1 MGHLELERYK
11 HRNLRDYAFNCFIH
25 RTSFLPIQHG
35 ILLRLGH
42 PRFDGSYFYKVFRF
56 ERKIFLLLYWLRL
69 FFFFP
74 SRRFFGIYFAFLHG
88 FCSKFQGNRNFF
100 YLLLIKTKNLRYQ
113 LPVTSYCPLKRF
125 FGLWFPDKDPE
136 SSKPRDR

>member
-11 HRNLRDYAFNCFIH
+11 HRNLRDYAFNCFIY

-35 ILLRLGH
+35 ILLRLRH
-42 PRFDGSYFYKVFRF
+42 PRFDGSYFYKVF
-56 ERKIFLLLYWLRL
+56 
-69 FFFFP
+69 
-74 SRRFFGIYFAFLHG
+74 RFFGIYFAFLHG

-100 YLLLIKTKNLRYQ
+100 NLLLIKTKNLRYQ